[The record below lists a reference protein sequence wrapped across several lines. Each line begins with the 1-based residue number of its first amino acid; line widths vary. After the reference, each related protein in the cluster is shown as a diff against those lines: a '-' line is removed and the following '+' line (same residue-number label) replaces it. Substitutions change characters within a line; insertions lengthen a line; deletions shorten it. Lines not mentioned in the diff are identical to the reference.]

1 MISLPLYWNGLL
13 ALFFPKYCVVCKA
26 SLLGNE
32 EIICTVCRHSLPLT
46 GYHRSEGNPVEQ
58 LFWGRMPVQFANSLL
73 YFDKGSAYRQLIH
86 QLKYQGRKDIGV
98 FLGKLLGTALKESR
112 IAAVDY
118 IIPVPLH
125 PRKFRRR
132 GFNQSEIIAN
142 GISQIMRIEVNNRT
156 LKRELYTKTQTNR
169 KRYERWENVE
179 NVFTCK
185 DKGILEGKHILLVD
199 DVVTTG
205 ATLEAAANE
214 ILRIK
219 KVKVSI
225 ATLAFAHV

>member
-1 MISLPLYWNGLL
+1 M
-13 ALFFPKYCVVCKA
+13 FFPKFCVVCNA

-58 LFWGRMPVQFANSLL
+58 LFWGRIPVQFATSLM

-86 QLKYQGRKDIGV
+86 QLKYQGRKDIGI
-98 FLGKLLGTALKESR
+98 FLGKLLGTALKEST
-112 IAAVDY
+112 IMPVDY

-125 PRKFRRR
+125 RRKFRRR

-142 GISQIMRIEVNNRT
+142 GISQIMNIEVNNNI
-156 LKRELYTKTQTNR
+156 LKREQYTKTQTNR

-179 NVFTCK
+179 NVFNCK
-185 DKGILEGKHILLVD
+185 NKEMLKGKHIMLID

-214 ILRIK
+214 ILRIN
-219 KVKVSI
+219 KVKLTI
-225 ATLAFAHV
+225 ATLAYAHV